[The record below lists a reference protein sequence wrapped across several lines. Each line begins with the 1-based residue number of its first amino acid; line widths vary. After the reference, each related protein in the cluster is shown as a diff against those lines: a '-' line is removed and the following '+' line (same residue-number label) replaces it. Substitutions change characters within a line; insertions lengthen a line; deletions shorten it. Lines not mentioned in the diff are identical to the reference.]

1 MQRIVIVGGGV
12 GGTMLANLLV
22 VRLYPEDTRR
32 RGRTGSRGSDR
43 LPARPEGEG
52 SYACKPHFFFF

>member
-22 VRLYPEDTRR
+22 VRLYPEIL
-32 RGRTGSRGSDR
+32 GGEVQVLLISDA
-43 LPARPEGEG
+43 P
-52 SYACKPHFFFF
+52 YH